1 MSDEPWMRQ
10 HLIYERMVRAIL
22 VYPIPIIAA
31 VDGAAYAGGCEL
43 ALASVFIC
51 ASDHARDRHQQTFKF
66 LQIAKL
72 DPNASGSAAKPTHL
86 PR

>member
-1 MSDEPWMRQ
+1 MSADSIAISVPPPNPDIGLR
-10 HLIYERMVRAIL
+10 ERRSIVDT
-22 VYPIPIIAA
+22 

-43 ALASVFIC
+43 ALASAFIC
-51 ASDHARDRHQQTFKF
+51 ASEHARDRHQQTFKF

-72 DPNASGSAAKPTHL
+72 DPNAPGSAAKPTHL